1 MKKSYILNE
10 GYEGTKIITKSY
22 GSHIFINKKKYID
35 LSNCAGSQIL
45 GHNNK
50 VILNSLS
57 QLNVKKISNYAN
69 PNIYALEF
77 SKTLKKIFPEFSKFI
92 FCNSGSEAVMKGLR
106 ICRELTGNE
115 IIINVSGSWH
125 GSLNETLYKTNR
137 SLDSIKISDGLPY
150 YSKKNIKFIPYGNIL
165 QSEKILKKYK
175 NKICCILME
184 PVQGA
189 LPTIEKIKFIKFLEQ
204 YSRKNKI
211 LFFLD
216 EIITGLR
223 DKGTSFQNNNNIKS
237 DISVF
242 GKSFGGGF
250 PLGIIGITQKTY
262 NALKKK
268 KSRIFFGGTFSA
280 NSINMF
286 IANNITNYL
295 RKNKYILNSIKKNAD
310 FFKDGINKFSK
321 NNNLDVRVFSYSSM
335 ARVVFTKK
343 QIIDRNQRDF
353 LENQNNNSIKK
364 FRDFI
369 YKKKIFYPSNGIIFF
384 SASLSKKDLKYVI
397 NSFQEGLSKYF

>member
-1 MKKSYILNE
+1 
-10 GYEGTKIITKSY
+10 
-22 GSHIFINKKKYID
+22 
-35 LSNCAGSQIL
+35 
-45 GHNNK
+45 
-50 VILNSLS
+50 
-57 QLNVKKISNYAN
+57 
-69 PNIYALEF
+69 
-77 SKTLKKIFPEFSKFI
+77 
-92 FCNSGSEAVMKGLR
+92 MKGLR
-106 ICRELTGNE
+106 ICRALTGNE

-165 QSEKILKKYK
+165 KSEKILKKYK

-250 PLGIIGITQKTY
+250 PLGIIGITPKTY
-262 NALKKK
+262 NALKNKR
-268 KSRIFFGGTFSA
+268 SRIFFGGTFSA

-286 IANNITNYL
+286 IANNVTNYL

-310 FFKDGINKFSK
+310 FFKDGVNKFAK

-353 LENQNNNSIKK
+353 LENQKNNSIKK